1 MPWLPMYLDL
11 EDLKDL
17 SYWLNEEQ
25 EISIIVSI
33 GERQWKAINNIS
45 IISNGRYC
53 LYHKHS
59 GPLPFLKKGW
69 TGKELMIPDPF
80 SGWKEMKTG
89 ENPESPYFGAGHPAI
104 FWLNIRTGTDEEVGM
119 SSFEWI
125 GNHYSIIG
133 SPAPEAAMKWWN
145 RLRRRVKKIST
156 QIPRSGPIDG
166 NHREIYTF
174 PNALRKIENGVT
186 RANNP

>member
-1 MPWLPMYLDL
+1 MPLLPMYLDS

-33 GERQWKAINNIS
+33 GEGEWKATQDIS
-45 IISNGRYC
+45 INSDGRYC
-53 LYHKHS
+53 LYHKQS
-59 GPLPFLKKGW
+59 GPLPFLKKSW

-89 ENPESPYFGAGHPAI
+89 KNPNNPYFGAGHPAI
-104 FWLNIRTGTDEEVGM
+104 FWLNARLGYDDKIGM

-133 SPAPEAAMKWWN
+133 KPAPEAAKKWWN
-145 RLRRRVKKIST
+145 RLRRRVKKISKR
-156 QIPRSGPIDG
+156 IPRSGPIDG
-166 NHREIYTF
+166 NQKEIYSF
-174 PNALRKIENGVT
+174 PNALRKIESGIT

>member
-33 GERQWKAINNIS
+33 GEGEWKAINNIS
-45 IISNGRYC
+45 ISSNGRYC

-59 GPLPFLKKGW
+59 GPLPFLKKNW

-89 ENPESPYFGAGHPAI
+89 ENSENPYFGAGHPAI
-104 FWLNIRTGTDEEVGM
+104 FWLNIRMGTDEEVGM

-133 SPAPEAAMKWWN
+133 NAAPELAEKWWSKLK
-145 RLRRRVKKIST
+145 RWTKKNGCR
-156 QIPRSGPIDG
+156 IPRSGEIVDG
-166 NHREIYTF
+166 KPEIWTF
-174 PNALRKIENGVT
+174 KSALKEIKSGKP
-186 RANNP
+186 RARNP